1 VVLREEGSVDV
12 DATSDTAWEDG
23 VLLVNT
29 LARA

>member
-1 VVLREEGSVDV
+1 MALREEGSVDG
-12 DATSDTAWEDG
+12 DADSDIAWEDG